1 MKLKSYGSIYIGT
14 YEVSLRIYEVH
25 SKSRTLRLLTD
36 LRRPVH
42 IAHDLFNGS
51 TITYDTVDD
60 LIHALKD
67 MKTTLAEFGTD
78 VYEVYGGYA
87 VKAAN
92 NYPYLLDQIRQKTGL
107 FVRLLSNSEQRFF
120 SYEALA
126 SLDDFPKMIEES
138 ALLADVGGSSIQLTL
153 FSGGKII
160 TTQHILLGA
169 TEVRENLIALSQKV
183 NGRAEV
189 MDMINKE
196 IETFFHVYLPNADP
210 KYMILLNDNISNL
223 MHFFDVKDVL
233 GVATPREAVVSFL
246 KDIGSDSYFTNAFD
260 RFESDLRDEM
270 ALPFLLLYDAFVSQT
285 KCDYISIPGI
295 SLHAGMTYDAVYRS
309 NTFTS
314 SHDFSEDVIDAAW
327 AIAKRYGSYDPHVKM
342 MDQMITQLY
351 SAIRKKGG
359 LSQRDLT
366 LARVV
371 AILHDCGKYISLS
384 DAAKCSYAIIMNSEI
399 LGLTHKER
407 KIVALA
413 AQYHHIKEI
422 RYDLFTESLS
432 LDEYMKLL
440 KLLAMLRICNA
451 LDSSHRQKVSNISFR
466 LKEEELFITVS
477 SESSLNLEK
486 GYFKSKAQF
495 FVEVFGFKPVIREK
509 KNL

>member
-14 YEVSLRIYEVH
+14 YEVSLRIYEIRQ
-25 SKSRTLRLLTD
+25 KSRSIHLLTD

-42 IAHDLFNGS
+42 IAHDLFDGNNIS
-51 TITYDTVDD
+51 IETVDD

-67 MKTTLAEFGTD
+67 MKRALIEYGTD
-78 VYEVYGGYA
+78 VYEVFGGYA
-87 VKAAN
+87 VKAAD
-92 NYPYLLDQIRQKTGL
+92 NYPFLLDQIRQKTGL
-107 FVRLLSNSEQRFF
+107 HVRLLSNSEQRFF

-126 SLDDFPKMIEES
+126 SLEDFSDMIETS
-138 ALLADVGGSSIQLTL
+138 ALLADIGGSSIQLTL
-153 FSGGKII
+153 FSKGKIV

-169 TEVRENLIALSQKV
+169 AAVRENLLALSQKV

-189 MDMINKE
+189 MDMITKE
-196 IETFFHVYLPNADP
+196 IETFFHVYLPNANP
-210 KYMILLNDNISNL
+210 KYLILLNDSISNL
-223 MHFFDVKDVL
+223 MHYFDEKDIL
-233 GVATPREAVVSFL
+233 KNATPRKKVVSFL
-246 KDIGSDSYFTNAFD
+246 KEIGSDTYFSNTFN
-260 RFESDLRDEM
+260 RFENDLRDEM
-270 ALPFLLLYDAFVSQT
+270 ALPFLLLYDAFVFQT
-285 KCDYISIPGI
+285 KCEYISIPGI
-295 SLHAGMTYDAVYRS
+295 SVHTGMTYDAVYRS
-309 NTFTS
+309 HTFPS
-314 SHDFSEDVIDAAW
+314 SHDFTEDVIDAAW

-342 MDQMITQLY
+342 MDQMTKQLY
-351 SAIRKKGG
+351 SAIRKKAG
-359 LSQRDLT
+359 LTPRDLT
-366 LARVV
+366 MARVV

-413 AQYHHIKEI
+413 AQYHHIKEVQ
-422 RYDLFTESLS
+422 YDLFSESLS

-451 LDSSHRQKVSNISFR
+451 LDSSHRQKVSNLSFR

-477 SESSLNLEK
+477 SETSLNLEK
-486 GYFKSKAQF
+486 GYFKSKAKF
-495 FVEVFGFKPVIREK
+495 FTEVFGFRPIIREK

>member
-14 YEVSLRIYEVH
+14 YEVSLRIYEIH
-25 SKSRTLRLLTD
+25 HKSRSLRLLTD
-36 LRRPVH
+36 LRRPIH
-42 IAHDLFNGS
+42 IAHDLFKGS
-51 TITYDTVDD
+51 NITSDTVDD

-67 MKTTLAEFGTD
+67 MKMTLSEFGTA

-87 VKAAN
+87 VKAAK
-92 NYPYLLDQIRQKTGL
+92 NYPFLLDQIRQKTGL

-126 SLDDFPKMIEES
+126 SLETFPKMIEES
-138 ALLADVGGSSIQLTL
+138 ALLCDIGGSSIQLTL
-153 FSGGKII
+153 FHKGKIV

-183 NGRAEV
+183 NGRTEV

-196 IETFFHVYLPNADP
+196 IETFYHVYLPNANP
-210 KYMILLNDNISNL
+210 EYLILLNDSISNL
-223 MHFFDVKDVL
+223 MHYFDVKDIL
-233 GVATPREAVVSFL
+233 GDATPREKVLAFL
-246 KDIGSDSYFTNAFD
+246 ESIGADSYFSNTFD
-260 RFESDLRDEM
+260 RFESDLQNEM

-285 KCDYISIPGI
+285 NCKYISIPGI

-309 NTFTS
+309 NTFTA

-342 MDQMITQLY
+342 MDQMTTQLY
-351 SAIRKKGG
+351 SAIRKKAG
-359 LSQRDLT
+359 LSKRDLT

-384 DAAKCSYAIIMNSEI
+384 GAAKCSYAIIMNSEI

-413 AQYHHIKEI
+413 AQYHHIKDI
-422 RYDLFTESLS
+422 RYDLFSKNLS
-432 LDEYMKLL
+432 LEEYMKLL

-451 LDSSHRQKVSNISFR
+451 LDSSHRQKVSNLSFR
-466 LKEEELFITVS
+466 LKEDELFITVS

-495 FVEVFGFKPVIREK
+495 FAEVFGFKPVIREK